1 MRVFVTPDRIEL
13 GPSAGAVGPAAGPPG
28 VNAAN
33 TVEVL
38 VTVHNTGTLIGGY
51 QIRMLGADPSW
62 VTLQA
67 DSLSLFPDEMQTVTA
82 TVAVPDG
89 VAAGER
95 RMAVQ
100 VRELTPPY
108 AISINE
114 LELQVPASEELAA
127 QLTPMTVIGGGHGM
141 FGVLLHN
148 TGNTTITT
156 ELAGRDAEDVMWFE
170 FEPAVVTLEPGDQ
183 AISDLRA
190 SGPRRWFGQ
199 PVVRPFGV
207 LLVPPGSRP
216 PPARRRRGWLPT
228 ELIPK
233 KVKLPAGPA
242 MPKLPA
248 AGGPPGFGAPAVP
261 KVPGVKTPAIKA
273 PAVKV
278 PQLTAP
284 KLPSEL
290 PVPGQNGAG
299 APTPES
305 AEPPAPPPEPVATGT
320 LLQKPRLSRGVL
332 SLLSLLLAATVFATV
347 ITIALSALVRQST
360 ADRNLA
366 IQVAAAR
373 NSGIALGSSSL
384 SGSVL
389 QLTNG
394 QPIYGVSVDLFT
406 AQDVTSPVTNTATK
420 EDGTW
425 TIGNLPAGTYVFRVR
440 GAGFSELWY
449 ANALT
454 AADATQ
460 ITLQVGQQVGDLTV
474 NLGGLPATVSGQV
487 TGADVA
493 GAVLTV
499 QVPAEDLPTDPNS
512 AAVAAGEAPLSPGTP
527 AGAVLTTVPI
537 GSDGSFDLSDVPSPA
552 VYDLVLSKPGFASDS
567 QRIDLAGGE
576 VRGDIQLRLQAGDG
590 LISGS
595 VTGPDGPLGGA
606 VITATAGTTSVET
619 VSLTEGQVGTFT
631 LRGLVTPATYT
642 VTVTS
647 PGFTTQTTSAVL
659 ADEQKLTGV
668 QLSLARSSGTLSGL
682 VTSLPG
688 NVPAPG
694 VTVQVTGGTTQVQTV
709 TQSTGTVGGWSIG
722 GLPIPGAYTIT
733 FSRDDL
739 QKQTLAVNL
748 DASGASTGG
757 TGGISVAMTS
767 AVAEISG
774 TVSQRAAD
782 GAVSAAGEA
791 QVTLSSGSDTYT
803 VTSASEPASAVGAYR
818 VGGVQPGTYTLSVSR
833 PGTSPTS
840 VIVTLTAGQSLTMN
854 PVLIPPASIGG
865 TVRGSDGVTMPGVQ
879 VALFKASEYP
889 AQSTSTTTTDA
900 SGRYSF
906 PDVDAPQAY
915 VIEVRSST
923 QGALGSSTLVLAASQ
938 AAQIDITVGTQS
950 TTPPTTSPAAAG
962 PTTSTATGTTPSSE
976 PPAVTPP

>member
-13 GPSAGAVGPAAGPPG
+13 APAGGPAAVGGPAGPD
-28 VNAAN
+28 APS

-38 VTVHNTGTLIGGY
+38 ITVHNTGNLIGGY
-51 QIRMLGADPSW
+51 QVRVLGADPSW
-62 VTLQA
+62 VSLQA
-67 DSLSLFPDEMQTVTA
+67 DNLSLFPDETQTLTA

-114 LELQVPASEELAA
+114 LELLVPAAEALDV
-127 QLTPMTVIGGGHGM
+127 QLTPMTVIGGATGM

-148 TGNTTITT
+148 TGNTTVTT

-170 FEPAVVTLEPGDQ
+170 FEPAVVTLAPGDQ

-190 SGPRRWFGQ
+190 AGPRRWFGQ

-207 LLVPPGSRP
+207 LLVPPGSQP
-216 PPARRRRGWLPT
+216 PPGRRSRGLLPT
-228 ELIPK
+228 GLVPK
-233 KVKLPAGPA
+233 KIKLPKGPPLPAVPKPPTGPGGGAPA
-242 MPKLPA
+242 MPA
-248 AGGPPGFGAPAVP
+248 AP
-261 KVPGVKTPAIKA
+261 KVPGVKVPSIKA

-284 KLPSEL
+284 KLPTEL
-290 PVPGQNGAG
+290 AVPARGAAGGPADPVP
-299 APTPES
+299 AP
-305 AEPPAPPPEPVATGT
+305 AAPPEPVAVGT

-332 SLLSLLLAATVFATV
+332 SLLSLLVAATVFATV
-347 ITIALSALVRQST
+347 ITIALSALVGQSA

-373 NSGIALGSSSL
+373 NSGTPAGASTMG
-384 SGSVL
+384 GSVL

-394 QPIYGVSVDLFT
+394 QPIAGVSVELFA
-406 AQDVTSPVTNTATK
+406 AQDVTSPLTNTATK
-420 EDGTW
+420 DDGTW
-425 TIGNLPAGTYVFRVR
+425 IIGDLPAGTYVFRVR
-440 GAGFSELWY
+440 GAGFAEIWY
-449 ANALT
+449 PNAL
-454 AADATQ
+454 AASDATQ
-460 ITLQVGQQVGDLTV
+460 ITLQVGQQVGDLDV

-499 QVPAEDLPTDPNS
+499 QVPAEDLPSDPNS
-512 AAVAAGEAPLSPGTP
+512 AAVAQAEASPAVGTP

-537 GSDGSFDLSDVPSPA
+537 GSDGTFDLKDIPSPA
-552 VYDLVLSKPGFASDS
+552 VYDLVLSKPGFATDS
-567 QRIDLAGGE
+567 QRIDLSGGE
-576 VRGDIQLRLQAGDG
+576 VRGGIQLRLQTGDG

-606 VITATAGTTSVET
+606 VVTATTGTTSVQT
-619 VSLTEGQVGTFT
+619 VSLTDGTVGSFT

-642 VTVTS
+642 VTVTA
-647 PGFTTQTTSAVL
+647 PGFTTQATSVAL
-659 ADEQKLTGV
+659 TDEQKLTGV
-668 QLSLARSSGTLSGL
+668 QLSLARSSGSLSGL
-682 VTSLPG
+682 VTTLPG
-688 NVPAPG
+688 NVPATG
-694 VTVQVTGGTTQVQTV
+694 VTVAVSGGSTQVQTV
-709 TQSTGTVGGWSIG
+709 TQSTGTVGAWSIG
-722 GLPIPGAYTIT
+722 GLPIPGSYTIT
-733 FSRDDL
+733 LSRDDL

-748 DASGASTGG
+748 DASGTPSSGSG
-757 TGGISVAMTS
+757 PLSVAMTS

-774 TVSQRAAD
+774 VVSQRATD
-782 GAVSAAGEA
+782 GTITAAGEA
-791 QVTLSSGSDTYT
+791 VVTLTSGAETYT
-803 VTSASEPASAVGAYR
+803 VTSASEPSSATGAYR
-818 VGGVQPGTYTLSVSR
+818 VGGVVPGTYTLSVSR

-865 TVRGSDGVTMPGVQ
+865 TVRGTDGTTMPGVQ

-889 AQSTSTTTTDA
+889 AQTTATTTTDA

-915 VIEVRSST
+915 VLEVRSSS
-923 QGALGSSTLVLAASQ
+923 QGTLGSSTLVLAASQ
-938 AAQIDITVGTQS
+938 AAQIDITVG
-950 TTPPTTSPAAAG
+950 P
-962 PTTSTATGTTPSSE
+962 STATSTPAPAPAAPNVATTDPATTSSTTGTGP
-976 PPAVTPP
+976 